1 MLKFLTFLFKIPF
14 YLVGLLY
21 GIFTGKAG
29 GLIFLIA
36 TIVILFVTWLAI
48 DKVKTRLIVDT
59 VLILLLIIILA
70 LI

>member
-14 YLVGLLY
+14 YFVGLLY
-21 GIFTGKAG
+21 GIFTGKAD

-70 LI
+70 LS